1 MKCTVSRR
9 PDECF
14 RIQCVELLRS
24 SFFSLSKDE
33 HDPSKI
39 TAVAEP
45 ENLRGLSGE
54 TIFVKVLCKPKVPL
68 IAVRFFWGGGEVPWV
83 TRVLTSSDDV
93 TLGTLI

>member
-1 MKCTVSRR
+1 M
-9 PDECF
+9 
-14 RIQCVELLRS
+14 S
-24 SFFSLSKDE
+24 SSKDE

-68 IAVRFFWGGGEVPWV
+68 IAVSFFFLGGGG
-83 TRVLTSSDDV
+83 RGHMGNSSFDV
-93 TLGTLI
+93 K